1 MENSIAF
8 IVLVCIAGLA
18 LIGAVI
24 SPIIYL
30 LVWAFTGDDDDRAI
44 MWLFVAL
51 GCSKVCMAGCALIAV
66 LSLLNL

>member
-1 MENSIAF
+1 MEISIGF
-8 IVLVCIAGLA
+8 IILVCITGLA

-30 LVWAFTGDDDDRAI
+30 LVWAFTGDEDRAI

-51 GCSKVCMAGCALIAV
+51 GCSKVCMAGCVIIAV